1 MACVRRHANLGI
13 IGGRLMSIVTV
24 VMSIVTVVEA
34 REHLDSKMMYI
45 LLSEL
50 DNRIDEVNTTFGVSS
65 SYEIPYPTDRVVG
78 LDSIRMDQNSNATD
92 YPVVTVYEVQSNNQI
107 TDIVESQDDIITYEV
122 VCAVASDAGD
132 MAWAAKTAKY
142 LSLCAA
148 EVLVKYLPESPG
160 DTNTSVT
167 YRADQVSTAQSRT
180 VPIKP
185 GRLYM
190 SAFAVRFEVYTR
202 TLYGYTP
209 RLFDPNLTIDPWSDS
224 LFDPIDCTPNLSA
237 STGPTGIAADMVA
250 SNYTAASVATFIINS
265 SDDIIVDFTGENVPD
280 GSTFFATNQRTFGS
294 TTGTVSGG
302 LATISI
308 AGLTSLASGDVVTIV
323 VKHLTFN
330 TPLTYVT
337 KWTFT

>member
-24 VMSIVTVVEA
+24 VEA
-34 REHLDSKMMYI
+34 REHLDQKMTYI

-50 DNRIDEVNTTFGVSS
+50 DHRIDQMNTTFGVSS

-78 LDSIRMDQNSNATD
+78 LDSVRMDQNSNATD

-107 TDIVESQDDIITYEV
+107 TDIVQSQDDVITYEV
-122 VCAVASDAGD
+122 VAAVASDAGD

-142 LSLCAA
+142 IALAAA
-148 EVLVKYLPESPG
+148 EVIVKYLPESPG
-160 DTNTSVT
+160 DNTNTSVT
-167 YRADQVSTAQSRT
+167 YRAEQTSTAQSRT

-185 GRLYM
+185 GHLYM
-190 SAFAVRFEVYTR
+190 SAFGVRFDVYTR
-202 TLYGYTP
+202 TLYGYQP
-209 RLFDPNLTIDPWSDS
+209 RLLDPALTIDPWSDS

-250 SNYTAASVATFIINS
+250 SNYTDASVATFVINTS
-265 SDDIIVDFTGENVPD
+265 TDIIVDFTGENVPD

-337 KWTFT
+337 EWTFT